1 MQNEDEFPK
10 GRAGFTIIELM
21 IALLVL
27 TAMIAAFVGANGAAQ
42 RNAEEM
48 NERTVA
54 IQDANHVIE
63 EMRNDA
69 KNATTCPPG
78 NTACTFPSNVTSRY
92 NGTVS
97 GISNLAD
104 EAITVAHTV
113 VATGTSNAITYDLLK
128 STVTVSWTSYTGR
141 PFTETVETYLTQR

>member
-1 MQNEDEFPK
+1 
-10 GRAGFTIIELM
+10 
-21 IALLVL
+21 
-27 TAMIAAFVGANGAAQ
+27 
-42 RNAEEM
+42 M

-54 IQDANHVIE
+54 LQDANHVIE
-63 EMRNDA
+63 EMRSDA

-97 GISNLAD
+97 GISNLTD
-104 EAITVAHTV
+104 EVITVAHTV
-113 VATGTSNAITYDLLK
+113 VTTGTVNGVTYDLLK
-128 STVTVSWTSYTGR
+128 STVTVTWTSYTGR